1 MPVKTERLLP
11 FLGTFL
17 GCYFAFKFL
26 VNSLVMDD
34 NPGAFTISKEK
45 IGQVSVEKFTTNIKF
60 KTFLEELQQKSKI
73 SEEFFAKLKS
83 SDFQAYFFETPSITR
98 ASLEKK
104 NFEFVLVSAPVLQN
118 IKADVSAFSDYFD
131 CDSHEK
137 TVTSFLNLG
146 GDARLVVPCPEQSV
160 GDHQHYSSLAPFMRG
175 ADPDQVIEF
184 WSQSAKLALDQVRDS
199 QEKLWIS
206 TSGTGIYWLHLR

>member
-11 FLGTFL
+11 LLGTFL

-34 NPGAFTISKEK
+34 NPGVFTISREK
-45 IGQVSVEKFTTNIKF
+45 IGQVSVEKFTSNIKF

-73 SEEFFAKLKS
+73 SEEFFTKLKS
-83 SDFQAYFFETPSITR
+83 SAYKAYFFETPSITR
-98 ASLEKK
+98 ASLDKK

-118 IKADVSAFSDYFD
+118 IKADVSAFSEYFD
-131 CDSHEK
+131 CDPQK
-137 TVTSFLNLG
+137 MVTSFLNLG
-146 GDARLVVPCPEQSV
+146 GDARLVVPCPEDSL
-160 GDHQHYSSLAPFMRG
+160 HQHYSSLAPFMRG
-175 ADPDQVIEF
+175 ADLDQVTQF
-184 WSQSAKLALDQVRDS
+184 WSQSAALALKQARDS

-206 TSGTGIYWLHLR
+206 TSGTGVYWLHLR